1 MNNYKQKN
9 QDQFKESL
17 SLKIKMHIKI
27 NQVTMFF
34 PMSLLNMKKK
44 WNVILLYGPE
54 QPNDSLK
61 RKRKMVQKEEK
72 EQGVSGAPRSSLS

>member
-1 MNNYKQKN
+1 
-9 QDQFKESL
+9 
-17 SLKIKMHIKI
+17 
-27 NQVTMFF
+27 MFF

-72 EQGVSGAPRSSLS
+72 EQGVSGAPRTSLS